1 MKRLVFAA
9 ALSFAVSA
17 FADTVQSANIFGVMK
32 IDGTSTANLAV
43 CVPWVAAGTGGDIK
57 VADIVM
63 ASNRETGDVVYYYDA
78 TAKNFKAWELQDGAW
93 TAVSSVS
100 SSSSGVTIGETAAS
114 QTAARGGA
122 LIVHRENSVSLAKPI
137 YLYGQYSS
145 DAATTAITAGTAAAP
160 VISLIAPPSTAAAG
174 YDMNAEGHAIVSTGT
189 SIGANDY
196 IMLSGSSVRYQYKE
210 GAGWGVYGG
219 DEWNSA
225 TSQWT
230 RSFTAGLVIP
240 AGRGALYVSKGGN
253 PTFTW

>member
-1 MKRLVFAA
+1 MKRLVFVA
-9 ALSFAVSA
+9 ALSFAASA
-17 FADTVQSANIFGVMK
+17 FADTVQSSNIFGVLK

-100 SSSSGVTIGETAAS
+100 SPSGVTIGETAAS

-122 LIVHRENSVSLAKPI
+122 LIVHRENATSFAKPI
-137 YLYGQYSS
+137 YLYGQYAGA
-145 DAATTAITAGTAAAP
+145 AATTAVAQGTAAAP

-174 YDMNAEGHAIVSTGT
+174 YDMNATGKATVSAGL
-189 SIGANDY
+189 IGANDY

-210 GAGWGVYGG
+210 GAGWGFYGG

-240 AGRGALYVSKGGN
+240 AGQGALYVSKGGN

>member
-78 TAKNFKAWELQDGAW
+78 TAKNFKAWELQNGAW
-93 TAVSSVS
+93 TAISSV
-100 SSSSGVTIGETAAS
+100 GTAGSIDVAVPDDAV
-114 QTAARGGA
+114 TAARGGA
-122 LIVHRENSVSLAKPI
+122 LIIHRGGETSVAKPPI
-137 YLYGQYSS
+137 YLYGQYSG
-145 DAATTAITAGTAAAP
+145 DAATTTVAAATEEVP
-160 VISLIAPPSTAAAG
+160 VVISLIAPPSTTNYVMTSKTPTSG
-174 YDMNAEGHAIVSTGT
+174 

-196 IMLSGSSVRYQYKE
+196 IQLSGSSVRYQYKE
-210 GAGWGVYGG
+210 GAGWGFYGG
-219 DEWNSA
+219 DEWISE
-225 TSQWT
+225 TGQWKP
-230 RSFTAGLVIP
+230 SFTPGLVIP
-240 AGRGALYVSKGGN
+240 AGQGALYVSKGGN